1 MIEST
6 LLIGGAFVV
15 FRLYRFLVQLVAQ
28 QDTIFYLTKCS
39 YLCSVKRKAVVF
51 D

>member
-39 YLCSVKRKAVVF
+39 YLCTIQTEL
-51 D
+51 